1 MNVNVYMAHAPVTF
15 STLAS
20 AMLDGQ
26 VSFAINKVAISRVKT
41 AVKLSSMGLANAT
54 VPVRSIWPAITAKR
68 TNVLHQIVCTVTS
81 IWIKQVLVPV
91 NVILDTT
98 VPTAKPR
105 IVHQISAHRM
115 VSVYRHL
122 LVQHANARQDGLGN
136 IVKLSH
142 RAQTYNVKTEAGA
155 LTLLPMFTVS
165 VR

>member
-1 MNVNVYMAHAPVTF
+1 M
-15 STLAS
+15 
-20 AMLDGQ
+20 
-26 VSFAINKVAISRVKT
+26 
-41 AVKLSSMGLANAT
+41 
-54 VPVRSIWPAITAKR
+54 
-68 TNVLHQIVCTVTS
+68 
-81 IWIKQVLVPV
+81 LVPV

-98 VPTAKPR
+98 GPTAKPR

-155 LTLLPMFTVS
+155 LILLPMFTVS